1 MNSLSQCLFPAGNK
15 NCSRRVLSYPKTS
28 LNESPSDAHKDSVD
42 LDPLKKT
49 KVSCLGFATI
59 LTLNRA
65 YVPSHFSTEH
75 A

>member
-28 LNESPSDAHKDSVD
+28 LNESPSDSVD

-65 YVPSHFSTEH
+65 YVPSHLSTEH